1 MWKIFVV
8 YTFLYSVTWDG
19 NQIVLCT
26 EIPVIIKYVNKF
38 EIQNKR
44 RKKKLRELV
53 EVSALRKL
61 ISFQNL

>member
-1 MWKIFVV
+1 MHVENICGV
-8 YTFLYSVTWDG
+8 YTQFFLYSVTWDG

-44 RKKKLRELV
+44 KKKKKSYENLLRFG
-53 EVSALRKL
+53 R
-61 ISFQNL
+61 

>member
-1 MWKIFVV
+1 MHVENICGV
-8 YTFLYSVTWDG
+8 YTQFFLYSVTWDG

-44 RKKKLRELV
+44 KKKKKVTRTC
-53 EVSALRKL
+53 
-61 ISFQNL
+61 